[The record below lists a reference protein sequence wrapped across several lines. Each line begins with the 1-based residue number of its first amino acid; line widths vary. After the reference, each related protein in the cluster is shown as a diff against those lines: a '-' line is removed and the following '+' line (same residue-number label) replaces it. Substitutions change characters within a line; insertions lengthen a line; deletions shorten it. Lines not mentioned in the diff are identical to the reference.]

1 MKPLTLNNFGR
12 PRCCCCCM
20 PPATTLLSPLP
31 PHVLCVPSFSD
42 TTCNPI
48 QSDTTAPLTLSYHS
62 LARLVVASDTSSPPL
77 YNLYER
83 AATGIGRE
91 RRRRRSSAASA
102 RRSTCWPSICQ
113 YNALSSPPRSAAR
126 ALQQRGEGRQPA
138 SAIAA
143 ESTLWRESTYRRNV

>member
-1 MKPLTLNNFGR
+1 M
-12 PRCCCCCM
+12 C
-20 PPATTLLSPLP
+20 
-31 PHVLCVPSFSD
+31 CVPSFLD

-143 ESTLWRESTYRRNV
+143 ESTLEREHVSPKCMKRSIVGTGGVALVVVAEATAHTHRLPSAAPLA